1 MTVTDQLLE
10 NNEKYAANF
19 NGPLP
24 LPPVQAHRGPR
35 LHGRPARTC
44 TASSASRRASRT

>member
-19 NGPLP
+19 DGPLP
-24 LPPVQAHRGPR
+24 LRRGYGAAQRGRLTRQAVADEFGPPVRSHHA
-35 LHGRPARTC
+35 
-44 TASSASRRASRT
+44 